1 MKLVLQQIRLLQV
14 AWILTSDWMKL
25 RGNHAIHGSYV
36 TCCKQVCLGPVKRAT
51 CTDFVAKSR
60 TTLYFLQQILAT
72 CSNLICCKADLNVAS
87 KTRNIAIQ
95 IVLKQC
101 WKTKCTFLLPVLPYL
116 KTRKMYRLCLK
127 KRNCSL
133 LSATTFLSIQQ
144 PDLLKGGR
152 LLNVGGKTR
161 NIAFQPVL
169 QQCWKTSCTFLLPV
183 LSKLK

>member
-14 AWILTSDWMKL
+14 AWILTSDWIKL

-36 TCCKQVCLGPVKRAT
+36 TCRKQVCLGPVKRAK

-72 CSNLICCKADLNVAS
+72 CSNLICCKAGLNEAS
-87 KTRNIAIQ
+87 KTSNIAIQ
-95 IVLKQC
+95 IVFKQC
-101 WKTKCTFLLPVLPYL
+101 WKTKYTFLLPVLPYH

-127 KRNCSL
+127 KSNCSL
-133 LSATTFLSIQQ
+133 LSATTFRSFQR

-161 NIAFQPVL
+161 KIAIQLVL

>member
-14 AWILTSDWMKL
+14 AWILTSDWIKL

-60 TTLYFLQQILAT
+60 TTLYFLQKILAT

-101 WKTKCTFLLPVLPYL
+101 WKTKYTFLLPVLPYL

-133 LSATTFLSIQQ
+133 LSATTFLSLQQ
-144 PDLLKGGR
+144 PDLLKGR
-152 LLNVGGKTR
+152 QALER
-161 NIAFQPVL
+161 RR
-169 QQCWKTSCTFLLPV
+169 
-183 LSKLK
+183 